1 MMTYKELYLAH
12 HGIKGQQWG
21 VRNGPPYPIEDKV
34 LKKGTRLNSV
44 SGDYKKAEK
53 YRKTGRPMYT
63 YRADEEWDNK
73 VYKGPFSKYLRMYN
87 GKRYVY
93 EHKFETTEDLLM
105 PTKKE
110 RISEFK
116 QIYND
121 PKFKNTMI
129 KEMSG
134 VQQQMKAYG
143 VASSKKVAHKLYN
156 LDLNNLKTNDDFK
169 LAYEI
174 FNHNMEAAY
183 YYKSTTEYM
192 KRMASK
198 FGAMVDDNNQGI
210 YNNAHDPIIIFKAD
224 QFLKTVGK
232 STKVK
237 DLEIRENVDSL
248 RPELE
253 KIGQP
258 VKY

>member
-1 MMTYKELYLAH
+1 MITYKKLYLAH

-63 YRADEEWDNK
+63 YRDDEEWDNK
-73 VYKGPFSKYLRMYN
+73 VYKGPFSKYLRMYR
-87 GKRYVY
+87 GKRFVY
-93 EHKFETTEDLLM
+93 EHKYETTKDLLM

-110 RISEFK
+110 RIDEFK
-116 QIYND
+116 SIYSD
-121 PKFKNTMI
+121 PNMKDTMV
-129 KEMSG
+129 KEMLG
-134 VQQQMKAYG
+134 VQKLMKQYG
-143 VASSKKVAHKLYN
+143 IASSKKVIPKIYDI
-156 LDLNNLKTNDDFK
+156 DLNNLKTNEDFK

-174 FNHNMEAAY
+174 FGHNMEEAY
-183 YYKSTTEYM
+183 NYKSTSEYM

-198 FGAMVDDNNQGI
+198 FDAMVDDNNQGQ

-224 QFLKTVGK
+224 KFLKTVGK

-237 DLEIRENVDSL
+237 DLEIRDNTDSA
-248 RPELE
+248 RAELN
-253 KIGQP
+253 KIGHIL
-258 VKY
+258 KY